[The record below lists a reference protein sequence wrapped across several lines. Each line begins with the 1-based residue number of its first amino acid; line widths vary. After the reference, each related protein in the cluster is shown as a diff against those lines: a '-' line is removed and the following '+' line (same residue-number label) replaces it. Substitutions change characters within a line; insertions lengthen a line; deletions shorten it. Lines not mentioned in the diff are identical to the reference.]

1 MENKIENIAADLAGV
16 KNLLEIIGEQS
27 GSYTGLALFVTA
39 DLVGNCSKKL
49 YEIFDELRGG
59 GKWGNSQKKCGA
71 CAYER
76 KNIVVSI
83 LQTQ

>member
-59 GKWGNSQKKCGA
+59 VNG
-71 CAYER
+71 ETRR
-76 KNIVVSI
+76 KNVAHVLTKEKIS
-83 LQTQ
+83 